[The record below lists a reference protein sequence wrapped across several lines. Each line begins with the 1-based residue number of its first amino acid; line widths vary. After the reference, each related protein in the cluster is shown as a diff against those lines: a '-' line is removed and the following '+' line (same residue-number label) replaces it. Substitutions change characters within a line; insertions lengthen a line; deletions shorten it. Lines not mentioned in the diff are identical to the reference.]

1 MVYLYII
8 SSIYTYFYIFTPIC
22 TYFYLYLPIFTT
34 KVWYFTTVYHKS
46 VVFYHKISSN
56 FNIYWYIYTYFHQF
70 IPISTYIYLDLL
82 IFTSICTYFH
92 DNSKCIRY
100 LVSNYLDQWE
110 VSILITWS
118 ILSNQRARNVPQN
131 EVQTNYV
138 PHVPQMRYTWGTK
151 TSRPQDGKYLIFW
164 KIWLPSFF

>member
-1 MVYLYII
+1 MFTQFHKLLKII
-8 SSIYTYFYIFTPIC
+8 
-22 TYFYLYLPIFTT
+22 LA
-34 KVWYFTTVYHKS
+34 
-46 VVFYHKISSN
+46 
-56 FNIYWYIYTYFHQF
+56 FN
-70 IPISTYIYLDLL
+70 
-82 IFTSICTYFH
+82 

-151 TSRPQDGKYLIFW
+151 TRTPQDENKFTDFW
-164 KIWLPSFF
+164 VDLMKIWFFGKIWHFHSMDFLDGVKGQNSKNICINVTFSHTICEK